1 MENTLV
7 KNNYYITDNI
17 FNDDFSI
24 IIYYLTEN
32 KCKIII
38 RRLDDYSWG
47 QDLKIKLMNIDD
59 TDYEKISVGS
69 CDENFKIVEYYT
81 NILLYKYDYID
92 QIIPKVII
100 QTSNYNMNLNIY
112 HYNSIM
118 TFIELNPEYEYIFF
132 TDNECR
138 EFIKKNISKNIFN
151 KEFENN
157 DLYNNDIL
165 KAYDLLIPGALKCDF
180 FKYCYLYINGGCY
193 FHCKTI
199 LKKSLCKIIEKDDKI
214 ILCGDEKSYY
224 GGIIMVEKNNNY
236 IYDLLKESYLN
247 ILNQNKEIN
256 PFYITRKLIF
266 YEYFNNIES
275 KLIRNNNNIY
285 LNNIEKKEENVV
297 LRMFY
302 KNYYNNYYNTNRDFR
317 YMWNK
322 NIIFYK
328 NNITIN
334 GYNFYYYLDNDNDK
348 FEIQHLKNNIFSIKR
363 TDCNCGW
370 GQNIILNIINNDKI
384 YNIIVGNSIENEK
397 QFIVE

>member
-24 IIYYLTEN
+24 IIYYLTDN

-38 RRLDDYSWG
+38 RRLDEYSWG

-59 TDYEKISVGS
+59 TDYEKISIGS

-81 NILLYKYDYID
+81 NILLYKYNYIE

-118 TFIELNPEYEYIFF
+118 TFIELNPEYEYKFF
-132 TDNECR
+132 TDDECR
-138 EFIKKNISKNIFN
+138 EYIKINISKNIFN
-151 KEFENN
+151 KEFE
-157 DLYNNDIL
+157 NNDIL

-180 FKYCYLYINGGCY
+180 FKYFYLYINGGCY
-193 FHCKTI
+193 FHCKAI
-199 LKKSLCKIIEKDDKI
+199 LKKPLCKIIDSEDKI

-224 GGIIMVEKNNNY
+224 GGIIMVEKKNDYLYN
-236 IYDLLKESYLN
+236 LLKESYLN
-247 ILNQNKEIN
+247 ILNENKGLN

-266 YEYFNNIES
+266 YEYFNNIEA

-285 LNNIEKKEENVV
+285 LNNIEKKEENIV

-302 KNYYNNYYNTNRDFR
+302 KNYYNNYYNTSRDFR
-317 YMWNK
+317 HMWNK

-328 NNITIN
+328 NNSSIN
-334 GYNFYYYLDNDNDK
+334 GYNFHYCLDNDNDK
-348 FEIQHLKNNIFSIKR
+348 FEIHNLKNNIFFIKR
-363 TDCNCGW
+363 TDCNTGW
-370 GQNIILNIINNDKI
+370 GQNIILNVI
-384 YNIIVGNSIENEK
+384 YNDTVYNILIGSSIENEK
-397 QFIVE
+397 EFIVE

>member
-1 MENTLV
+1 MENILV
-7 KNNYYITDNI
+7 KNNYYITDNL

-24 IIYYLTEN
+24 VIYYLTEN

-47 QDLKIKLMNIDD
+47 QDLKIKLMDINDK
-59 TDYEKISVGS
+59 DYEKISIGS
-69 CDENFKIVEYYT
+69 CDENFKIIEYYT
-81 NILLYKYDYID
+81 NIILYKFDYIE

-100 QTSNYNMNLNIY
+100 QTSNYNMNFNIY

-118 TFIELNPEYEYIFF
+118 TFIELNPEYEYKFF
-132 TDNECR
+132 TDDECR
-138 EFIKKNISKNIFN
+138 EYIKNNISKNIFN

-157 DLYNNDIL
+157 SDIL
-165 KAYDLLIPGALKCDF
+165 KAYDLLIHGALKCDF
-180 FKYCYLYINGGCY
+180 FKYFYLYINGGCY

-199 LKKSLCKIIEKDDKI
+199 LKKPLCKIIDSEDKI

-224 GGIIMVEKNNNY
+224 GGTIMVDKKNEY
-236 IYDLLKESYLN
+236 IYNLLKESCLN
-247 ILNQNKEIN
+247 ILNENKGLN

-302 KNYYNNYYNTNRDFR
+302 KDYYNNYYNTSRDFR
-317 YMWNK
+317 HMWNK

-328 NNITIN
+328 NNTSIN
-334 GYNFYYYLDNDNDK
+334 GYNFHYYLDNDNDK
-348 FEIQHLKNNIFSIKR
+348 FEINNLKNNIFLIKR
-363 TDCNCGW
+363 IDCDSGW
-370 GQNIILNIINNDKI
+370 GQNIILNVINNNKI
-384 YNIIVGNSIENEK
+384 YNIIIGNSMENEK

>member
-7 KNNYYITDNI
+7 KNNYYITDNT

-24 IIYYLTEN
+24 IVYYLTEN

-38 RRLDDYSWG
+38 RRLDEYSWG

-59 TDYEKISVGS
+59 TDSEKISVGS

-81 NILLYKYDYID
+81 NILLYKCDYID

-118 TFIELNPEYEYIFF
+118 TFIELNPEYEYKFF
-132 TDNECR
+132 TDYECR
-138 EFIKKNISKNIFN
+138 EFIKNNILSE
-151 KEFENN
+151 EFENN
-157 DLYNNDIL
+157 DLYNGDIL

-180 FKYCYLYINGGCY
+180 FKYYYLYIKGGCY

-199 LKKSLCKIIEKDDKI
+199 LKKPLCKIINSEDKI
-214 ILCGDEKSYY
+214 ILCDDEKSYY
-224 GGIIMVEKNNNY
+224 GGIIMVEKNNEY
-236 IYDLLKESYLN
+236 IYNLLKDSYLN
-247 ILNQNKEIN
+247 ILNQNKGLN

-275 KLIRNNNNIY
+275 KLIRSNNNIY

-302 KNYYNNYYNTNRDFR
+302 KNYYNNYYNTSRDFR
-317 YMWNK
+317 HMWNK
-322 NIIFYK
+322 NIIFYI
-328 NNITIN
+328 NNNSIN
-334 GYNFYYYLDNDNDK
+334 GYNFYYYLENDNDK
-348 FEIQHLKNNIFSIKR
+348 FEIYNLKNNIFSIKR
-363 TDCNCGW
+363 IDCNSGW
-370 GQNIILNIINNDKI
+370 GQNIILNVINNDKI
-384 YNIIVGNSIENEK
+384 YNIIIGNSVENEK